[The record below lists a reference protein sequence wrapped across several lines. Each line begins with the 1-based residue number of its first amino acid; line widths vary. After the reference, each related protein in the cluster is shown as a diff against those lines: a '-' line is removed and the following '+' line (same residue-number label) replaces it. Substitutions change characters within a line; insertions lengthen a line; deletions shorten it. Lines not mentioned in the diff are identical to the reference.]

1 MTTPPSHALD
11 GHGLY
16 QWAHAAADALEVHR
30 GQINA
35 LNVFP
40 VPDSDTGSNMAFTMR
55 AAVDHAAYFAQAEED
70 SAGRAQWDVLEIAA
84 ALAKGAVK
92 GARGNSGVVLS
103 QVLRG
108 VAQACERGPL
118 DAPGFQEALRQ
129 GLRFVEGAIAAPVEG
144 TIITVLR
151 EVAQAGERTDAHP
164 FADLPTLLHSV
175 TLVGLDAL
183 KETPSQLPEL
193 REAGVVDA
201 GGAGLV
207 LVLDVLSQQLGNPA
221 IDLSEVFGQAT
232 SAPSPVASLRHSS
245 QPTSACSHGEVA
257 PNSGSG
263 THPDSGYLE
272 VMFYAAEV
280 DRTQLAEALEPLG
293 DSLVI
298 APASDSECT
307 VHIHTERA
315 AEVITA
321 AYALAKVSDLRIEL
335 LPTAAQRHGEA
346 GAPGRVVVVLSPA
359 GELADLFA
367 QAGALV
373 VEAEAGKGRDRDRQD
388 VVRQELVA
396 EIAATIQHSQAKE
409 VLLLPNG
416 LLTKLELAAV
426 VRASRGFQQNI
437 NIVLSGA
444 VVRGLAALAVH
455 DPTLPL
461 AVDSYDM
468 SEAVAGMRICEFSRA
483 EKARLTPAGACA
495 KHDVLATSGTNV
507 LGVYDDLPT
516 AIRETA
522 KNMFAQGGERL
533 TVLLHANAAQ
543 QEQDAGARA
552 MLTGDALQRALEQDL
567 AKFGAEVA
575 VYPAHNMAN
584 LAEIGVE

>member
-16 QWAHAAADALEVHR
+16 QWAHAAADALEAHR
-30 GQINA
+30 RQINA

-55 AAVDHAAYFAQAEED
+55 AAVDQAAYFAQADGD

-151 EVAQAGERTDAHP
+151 EVAQVGERTDAHP
-164 FADLPTLLHSV
+164 FADLPTLLHSATSV
-175 TLVGLDAL
+175 ALTAL

-221 IDLSEVFGQAT
+221 IDLSEVFGQAK
-232 SAPSPVASLRHSS
+232 SAPSPETPTRHST
-245 QPTSACSHGEVA
+245 QPALACSHGEGSLDSDSD
-257 PNSGSG
+257 SG
-263 THPDSGYLE
+263 SGYLE

-321 AYALAKVSDLRIEL
+321 AYALATVSDLRIEV

-388 VVRQELVA
+388 VVRQELVG

-468 SEAVAGMRICEFSRA
+468 SEAVAGMRICEFTRA

-507 LGVYDDLPT
+507 LGVFDDLPT
-516 AIRETA
+516 AIRETT

-533 TVLLHANAAQ
+533 TVLIHATAAQ
-543 QEQDAGARA
+543 QERDAGTRA
-552 MLTGDALQRALEQDL
+552 MLNGDALQHALEQDL
-567 AKFGAEVA
+567 AKYGAEVA